1 MTLPYHV
8 VAFGDVRLHQVQT
21 DLGKVR
27 PAPAA
32 PGARPAPA
40 PQAWPRARPPF
51 RSSRGARPAPAP
63 PPRGRSESGSPPSD
77 APGSPGGPLLAP
89 RGA

>member
-32 PGARPAPA
+32 
-40 PQAWPRARPPF
+40 
-51 RSSRGARPAPAP
+51 RGARPAPAP
-63 PPRGRSESGSPPSD
+63 PPGAFRKRLTALRRAGVPRRPPPRPPQDLTARPPAGVCARSCS
-77 APGSPGGPLLAP
+77 
-89 RGA
+89 